1 MHTKNKWIPSK
12 GANSKAAPTRHHSW
26 PVPFIALVNNRME
39 QFTRC
44 QRHLAHCCKCMSR
57 RAARCFKACG
67 KLGMTK
73 IGGRRQGPILRLHS
87 PQQTTIRVFPSI
99 ILRTG
104 LVRDRQE
111 MFGKGQAGL
120 RLISGKLLFAQDR
133 DAYNVAVPATSKR
146 PLKNGG

>member
-44 QRHLAHCCKCMSR
+44 QHHLAHCCKCMSR

-67 KLGMTK
+67 RLNMTK
-73 IGGRRQGPILRLHS
+73 IRGRRQGPILRLYS

-99 ILRTG
+99 ILPLSQKLRRASRTG
-104 LVRDRQE
+104 LVRDRQDR
-111 MFGKGQAGL
+111 FGTGQAGL
-120 RLISGKLLFAQDR
+120 RPIQG
-133 DAYNVAVPATSKR
+133 Y
-146 PLKNGG
+146 G